1 MCHAGTSGDIE
12 NARALYE
19 NALADEA
26 GLANPE
32 MWDAFLKFEHQY
44 GTLRDVLTVEARRAG
59 ILAERRVAVPPWDS
73 FKMMQQRYAHPCPP
87 RALDTSSSRCTS
99 LRTLVR

>member
-1 MCHAGTSGDIE
+1 MRAAGTSGDIE

-32 MWDAFLKFEHQY
+32 MWDAFLRFEHRY
-44 GTLRDVLTVEARRAG
+44 GTLRDILSVEARRAG
-59 ILAERRVAVPPWDS
+59 ILTERRVPLPPWDA
-73 FKMMQQRYAHPCPP
+73 FKTMQQRC
-87 RALDTSSSRCTS
+87 AL
-99 LRTLVR
+99 VFA